1 MPTQKTFK
9 RRVRTRM
16 AKTGESYTAARRQ
29 LIRKSVD
36 GAEEAAEALEA
47 RAAGPAAATDVQP
60 ELLTSDDA
68 MRRATGKGHGEWFAI
83 LDTWGATGH
92 THTEIARW
100 LNAEHGVPGWWS
112 QNVTVNYERARGMR
126 RPGQMADGFSVSVS
140 RTIAAEPDQAL
151 AAFTDTAIRTRW
163 LPGAPMHQRP
173 TRAALTAR
181 FDWAEPTSRV
191 VVNVAAKGSDRS
203 VVTVTCEQVPDAD
216 AADSLKARWRASLD
230 DLKTLLEQPGTHG
243 ETRP

>member
-29 LIRKSVD
+29 LIRKASET
-36 GAEEAAEALEA
+36 AEQHPVAAEAE
-47 RAAGPAAATDVQP
+47 AATAPATAVP
-60 ELLTSDDA
+60 AELLTSDDS
-68 MRRATGKGHGEWFAI
+68 MRKATGKGHGEWFAI

-100 LNAEHGVPGWWS
+100 LNAEHGVAGWWS
-112 QNVTVNYERARGMR
+112 QNITVNYERARGMR
-126 RPGQMADGFSVSVS
+126 RPGQMADGFSVSAT
-140 RTIAAEPDQAL
+140 RTIGAEPEQIL
-151 AAFTDTAIRTRW
+151 KAFTDAAVRKRW
-163 LPGAPMHQRP
+163 LPGAPMRQRP

-181 FDWAEPTSRV
+181 FDWAEPKSRV
-191 VVNVAAKGSDRS
+191 VVIVGEKGTGKA

-216 AADSLKARWRASLD
+216 AAEALKARWRASLSE
-230 DLKTLLEQPGTHG
+230 LKAMLEQRGAHDHG
-243 ETRP
+243 

>member
-29 LIRKSVD
+29 LIRKSSEAP
-36 GAEEAAEALEA
+36 AEHAVVPEIEAPAV
-47 RAAGPAAATDVQP
+47 PAAHVPA
-60 ELLTSDDA
+60 ELLTTDDS
-68 MRRATGKGHGEWFAI
+68 MRKATGKGHGEWFAI

-112 QNVTVNYERARGMR
+112 QNITVNYERARGMR
-126 RPGQMADGFSVSVS
+126 APGQMADGFSVSAT
-140 RTIAAEPDQAL
+140 RTIDAL
-151 AAFTDTAIRTRW
+151 PERVLKAFTDSAIRKRW
-163 LPGAPMHQRP
+163 LPGAPMRQRP

-181 FDWAEPTSRV
+181 FDWVEPKSRV
-191 VVNVAAKGSDRS
+191 VVIVAAKDPGRS
-203 VVTVTCEQVPDAD
+203 VVTVTCERVPGAD
-216 AADSLKARWRASLD
+216 AAKDLQQRWRSALGDLKAMLERA
-230 DLKTLLEQPGTHG
+230 
-243 ETRP
+243 

>member
-9 RRVRTRM
+9 RRVRARM
-16 AKTGESYTAARRQ
+16 TKTGESYTAARRQ
-29 LIRKSVD
+29 LIRKSADAQASAADAPV
-36 GAEEAAEALEA
+36 EA
-47 RAAGPAAATDVQP
+47 PAASVAPATVVP
-60 ELLTSDDA
+60 AELLTSDDSI
-68 MRRATGKGHGEWFAI
+68 RRATGKGHGEWFAI

-112 QNVTVNYERARGMR
+112 QNITVNYERARGMR

-140 RTIAAEPDQAL
+140 RTIAALPDRAL
-151 AAFTDTAIRTRW
+151 AAFTDTRIRKRW
-163 LPGAPMHQRP
+163 LPDAPMRQRP

-181 FDWAEPTSRV
+181 FDWADPKSRV
-191 VVNVAAKGSDRS
+191 VVIVNAKGSDKS

-216 AADSLKARWRASLD
+216 SAEALKGRWRASLG
-230 DLKTLLEQPGTHG
+230 DLKALLEQA
-243 ETRP
+243 